1 MDMNLYTETL
11 AKALQD
17 AASLGDQTT
26 QEVSRRLVVA
36 IEPSLRLTAL
46 QMLTEVAEEVSA
58 ELDSTRVSVVMNG
71 PAPHLQVIELPPPP
85 PSAPVP
91 GDQAPGE
98 EPQGDQPTSSQ
109 DDEAEVRTTLRLPA
123 ALKRKVEAAAQAQG
137 RSVNAWLVEAVRE
150 VLSWDDEDGGYEGQE
165 GSYWGPSSRPP
176 RAARTSAPTLNGWFA

>member
-1 MDMNLYTETL
+1 MDVNLYTETL

-85 PSAPVP
+85 PAAP
-91 GDQAPGE
+91 AP
-98 EPQGDQPTSSQ
+98 GDQPTPSQ

-137 RSVNAWLVEAVRE
+137 RSVNAWLVEAVKE

>member
-98 EPQGDQPTSSQ
+98 EPQGDHPSQ
-109 DDEAEVRTTLRLPA
+109 DDEAEVRTTSIID
-123 ALKRKVEAAAQAQG
+123 RK
-137 RSVNAWLVEAVRE
+137 SVV
-150 VLSWDDEDGGYEGQE
+150 
-165 GSYWGPSSRPP
+165 
-176 RAARTSAPTLNGWFA
+176 